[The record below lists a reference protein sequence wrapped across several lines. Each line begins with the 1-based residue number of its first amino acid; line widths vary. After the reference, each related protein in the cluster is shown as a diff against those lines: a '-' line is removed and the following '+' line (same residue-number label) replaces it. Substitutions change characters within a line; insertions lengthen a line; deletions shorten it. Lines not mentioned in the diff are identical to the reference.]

1 MSYSYDKTCNK
12 KKKNDKNNQHICRT
26 AIVTSTGNDR
36 TLLWKDLA
44 S

>member
-12 KKKNDKNNQHICRT
+12 KKKNDKNNERISMT
-26 AIVTSTGNDR
+26 AIVTTIWNDR
-36 TLLWKDLA
+36 TFLWKDLA